1 MILGAFDIKY
11 MPHITIK
18 GQELAD
24 LEVEFT
30 EYPGMAI
37 AEKGELVG
45 LQVIIVVVL
54 GQPTW
59 KLYVDGEA
67 N

>member
-11 MPHITIK
+11 MPHTTIK